1 MRGRVRVTSSAV
13 GRVRGWIDRDRAASG
28 ELLRRRA
35 AAMADALY
43 MLDLMSEAEWRATRV
58 RA

>member
-1 MRGRVRVTSSAV
+1 
-13 GRVRGWIDRDRAASG
+13 VRGWIDRDRAASG